1 MATLTQLQTW
11 LSEAESAR
19 HAIAMGEGVVDVMR
33 DGRRISYSKRNL
45 TELNGY
51 IAWLETE
58 IEKKTAEAD
67 GSPRRRPINLAWHN

>member
-11 LSEAESAR
+11 LSEAETAR
-19 HAIAMGEGVVDVMR
+19 HALAMGEGVVEIMR
-33 DGRRISYSKRNL
+33 DGRRMSYTRRNL
-45 TELNGY
+45 SDLNSY

-58 IEKKTAEAD
+58 IEKSTAEAA